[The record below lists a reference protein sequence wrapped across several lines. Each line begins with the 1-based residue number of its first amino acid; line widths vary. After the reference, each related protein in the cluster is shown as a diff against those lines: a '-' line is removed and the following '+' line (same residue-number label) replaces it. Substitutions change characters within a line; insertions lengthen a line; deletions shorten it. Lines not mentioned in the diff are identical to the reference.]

1 MLTKDSEPKYTNN
14 KLYVPFCS
22 KQNGITPILNKHTEY
37 ILIDNVLSPSECL
50 YLRNLSNTTH
60 FSRRKTQNRDK
71 IIINSDSF
79 THIIT
84 ERCQKYIPDYAHIDS
99 DMEESYRY
107 WDTPKINPN
116 WRLVKCNPG
125 SSIKPH
131 LDSTLVES
139 INRRSIFT
147 IMIYLSNNKD
157 GATVIG
163 KDQIFPKEGSV
174 LIFNQN
180 LLHSGNVNTEYK
192 YFIRSEIIYNR
203 ETNIKDQKHLKAFE
217 IYQQAQQTSGN
228 EAKILEEK
236 AFEMSPLLESMV
248 YNY

>member
-1 MLTKDSEPKYTNN
+1 MLTKDSEPKYTND
-14 KLYVPFCS
+14 KVDMPFFPKKNNSICVT
-22 KQNGITPILNKHTEY
+22 QNTKYTI
-37 ILIDNVLSPSECL
+37 IDNVLSPSECL
-50 YLRNLSNTTH
+50 YIRNLSNITH
-60 FSRRKTQNRDK
+60 FNRRKTQNRDK

-79 THIIT
+79 TRIIT
-84 ERCQKYIPDYAHIDS
+84 ERCQKYIPEYVHMDS
-99 DMEESYRY
+99 NMEESYRY

-125 SSIKPH
+125 SYMKPH

-139 INRRSIFT
+139 INKKSIFT
-147 IMIYLSNNKD
+147 IMVYLSNNND
-157 GATVIG
+157 GATILG

-180 LLHSGNVNTEYK
+180 VIHSGNINTKYK

-203 ETNIKDQKHLKAFE
+203 ETDIKNKKDLKAFE

>member
-1 MLTKDSEPKYTNN
+1 MLTKDSEPKYIND
-14 KLYVPFCS
+14 KVYVPFFSNETKSMCVA
-22 KQNGITPILNKHTEY
+22 QNTNYT
-37 ILIDNVLSPSECL
+37 LIDNVLSPSECL

-79 THIIT
+79 TRIIT
-84 ERCQKYIPDYAHIDS
+84 ERCQKYIPEYAHTDS

-107 WDTPKINPN
+107 WDTPNINPN

-125 SSIKPH
+125 SYMKPH

-139 INRRSIFT
+139 INKKSIFT
-147 IMIYLSNNKD
+147 IMVYLSNNND
-157 GATVIG
+157 GATLFG

-180 LLHSGNVNTEYK
+180 ILHSGNINTKYK

-203 ETNIKDQKHLKAFE
+203 ETNIKNKKDLKAFE

-228 EAKILEEK
+228 KAKTLEET
-236 AFEMSPLLESMV
+236 AFQMSPLLESMV